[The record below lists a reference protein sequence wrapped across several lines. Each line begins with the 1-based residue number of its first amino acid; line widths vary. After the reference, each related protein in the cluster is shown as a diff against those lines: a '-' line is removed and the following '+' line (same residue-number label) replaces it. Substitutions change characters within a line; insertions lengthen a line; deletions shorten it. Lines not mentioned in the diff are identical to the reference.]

1 MNDNIKKLFL
11 LTTVIFLFIG
21 LSAISATD
29 SADDMTLSTDTNT
42 QESIISTDTAANNN
56 IDNNINIQYTKSDK
70 NIEKDNTTTVKK
82 DGNSNNENTINLNNE
97 NIKDYFEVLD
107 TDASTLDTI
116 PDNTILQFDEI
127 INDVNFW
134 YFNTTASNI
143 TVTANNNI
151 VFTDQ
156 QFLIESPNVTFKN
169 LVLEYTPEFEY
180 SRGIDV
186 EESGFIM
193 QNCQVNYDASIIEG
207 DINTILLLKGD
218 NSIITNSTFD
228 CRIISTGIDW
238 DFTSMNEYNEM
249 PTTVPIVIMADNVN
263 ITDNVITINE
273 KGSDGT
279 DYPSFYGIY
288 IGGYYINFTRNN
300 ISLTGSNGYVYTV
313 YVKSSESKKLTSH
326 VTISD
331 NNITGISQHNYTA
344 GVYLDGSNYQN
355 ITVINNN
362 IHAVSS
368 KDFKEGNMVLQDV
381 VYAVVITDFSYTGG
395 NYIEGTG
402 DVHDNA
408 IINNTIIAEGH
419 QVYGFEQFGGDNT
432 LLSGNTMMI
441 EGTCAQAMGIIGYN
455 TLIENN
461 NLIVIGQTAG
471 GESSPDYVPPTT
483 SGVQVLH
490 GSQTTIN
497 NNNMEVTGARGIL
510 ILDTDNTITNNNI
523 TVNDYQYTIE
533 TLTNATRNI
542 IENNLLITDTNNGSE
557 TINDV
562 AGENT
567 IGNNHDYELIQ
578 TGIYPEDAECTLGDE
593 LELFVT
599 IENEEEEEYDYDG
612 QSLIL
617 YANGEEI
624 ASEEIEDGFAF
635 FTCDVPLS
643 WYKNITL
650 IVKYPGSDEC
660 TPAEATVDL
669 TVKIPTSIQ
678 ADDNIIAQ
686 PNSQLTS
693 ILVKD
698 IMNNTVDAAN
708 IDVYQNDIFISDLS
722 EYTITGTGS
731 YPIKLVFD
739 GGLLNDGYTY
749 LSSEKE
755 VTITVNESKPSV
767 NISLDLED
775 EYNLGDTIEIIT
787 GVEDENEQVIS
798 GLNVDLYCNNEFVTT
813 LTSDDDGWIMYDYTP
828 TTVGNYIFTLRVNDE
843 NYASSEVTQTVTVN
857 KKIIPVSILIELDD
871 EYELGDTVDIMANI
885 VDENYDNIADVTID
899 LYIDDEF
906 VTSLLSDEEGIIS
919 YRYTPESAGT
929 YTITLKVN
937 DEDYTGEDESTDLNV
952 VITPKETFI
961 SFIDLPSELYVGDI
975 VTVYG
980 QVVNEDDEVVIDA
993 SVQVSFNDYVD
1004 SVITDGEGKFA
1015 FDINASSEGSFV
1027 VTASYGGNDVLL
1039 PSEANETITVNKK
1052 IIPVFVS
1059 VDELG
1064 AEYELGSDVEVV
1076 VVVKDVDDNFV
1087 AGVNVDLYVGD
1098 ELVGSAVSNDSG
1110 LLYYVYTP
1118 SAVGDYTLIFRV
1130 NDDDFTGDDYS
1141 VDFSVY
1147 KRIIP
1152 VSVLIELDDEYQ
1164 LGDVVDIMANVVDD
1178 NYDDI
1183 AGVNVDLYIDDEF
1196 IASVESDEDGIISY
1210 EYTPTAA
1217 GSYNITFKVN
1227 DEDYTGLDANAL
1239 LIVNKIPT
1247 ITTVEVLNNKYGDVT
1262 ISVTVSD
1269 ENDEDIT
1276 QGYIVVTDSEGNI
1289 IVTADVTTSDLT
1301 LNIPTETVGQLEVTV
1316 TYQENNIY
1324 QESNDVVVIEVSK
1337 LSSYLSISAVPEE
1350 VYVGENVTLSGDVY
1364 DENGND
1370 IEGTVQ
1376 VDINGQTYEVSVI
1389 DGSYSI
1395 NIEANEA
1402 GSYIATATFNGNDIL
1417 LPIMNQ
1423 TAFTVN
1429 KIPTTTTVEVINN
1442 TLGNVIISVTVTDNN
1457 GQVITTG
1464 NVNVKTTDYNITVPI
1479 ESENTTIQLD
1489 ITTKTNVTGIIEYVE
1504 NDKYLT
1510 SEDVINLTVIIPTT
1524 IETADTIDALVNE
1537 EVTLNASVVD
1547 IIGTTIDAAVIT
1559 VYENDI
1565 FISDL
1570 SNYKFTP
1577 ITSGSYAVR
1586 LVFEGGLLS
1595 DGSTY
1600 IASEKEVTINVNKRQ
1615 AMITIE
1621 AEDAIENTP
1630 TTVTVQLTDSTDENM
1645 IINEGTVEF
1654 TDEEGNILAVE
1665 NVETSTA
1672 TTQITFNT
1680 IGEHTITATFQSPNV
1695 YETVNATTT
1704 ITVNKKIIPVIIYLE
1719 LDDEYELG
1727 TNVEVTATIED
1738 EDENTVT
1745 GVNVDLYI
1753 DDEFVTSLIS
1763 DDDGWIVY
1771 DYTPAAPGDYT
1782 ITLKV
1787 NDDDYTASDVTETFT
1802 VTQPAKEYSL
1812 QIVTKNFTI
1821 GETMNIQANIYYGN
1835 EFEQEIAENIT
1846 KGKVSFKVN
1855 GKSLKDENG
1864 KVIYA
1869 KIVNGTAILYNY
1881 TIPESWYQKNITI
1894 EATYS
1899 GSTQCDSLKTG
1910 KVLINV
1916 SKAKPKITI
1925 QDINT
1930 TVGSTITLQATV
1942 TDDDKTI
1949 NTGKVIFKINGK
1961 TLKDENGKVI
1971 YVQVT
1976 NNIANMEYTLPSS
1989 FKANNYTLTAIF
2001 TSSEYERM
2009 EDSKTLI
2016 ITND

>member
-1076 VVVKDVDDNFV
+1076 AVVKDVDDNFV

-1615 AMITIE
+1615 ATMTIE

>member
-1 MNDNIKKLFL
+1 M
-11 LTTVIFLFIG
+11 
-21 LSAISATD
+21 
-29 SADDMTLSTDTNT
+29 
-42 QESIISTDTAANNN
+42 
-56 IDNNINIQYTKSDK
+56 
-70 NIEKDNTTTVKK
+70 
-82 DGNSNNENTINLNNE
+82 
-97 NIKDYFEVLD
+97 
-107 TDASTLDTI
+107 
-116 PDNTILQFDEI
+116 
-127 INDVNFW
+127 
-134 YFNTTASNI
+134 
-143 TVTANNNI
+143 
-151 VFTDQ
+151 
-156 QFLIESPNVTFKN
+156 
-169 LVLEYTPEFEY
+169 
-180 SRGIDV
+180 
-186 EESGFIM
+186 
-193 QNCQVNYDASIIEG
+193 
-207 DINTILLLKGD
+207 
-218 NSIITNSTFD
+218 
-228 CRIISTGIDW
+228 
-238 DFTSMNEYNEM
+238 
-249 PTTVPIVIMADNVN
+249 
-263 ITDNVITINE
+263 
-273 KGSDGT
+273 
-279 DYPSFYGIY
+279 
-288 IGGYYINFTRNN
+288 
-300 ISLTGSNGYVYTV
+300 
-313 YVKSSESKKLTSH
+313 
-326 VTISD
+326 
-331 NNITGISQHNYTA
+331 
-344 GVYLDGSNYQN
+344 
-355 ITVINNN
+355 
-362 IHAVSS
+362 
-368 KDFKEGNMVLQDV
+368 
-381 VYAVVITDFSYTGG
+381 
-395 NYIEGTG
+395 
-402 DVHDNA
+402 
-408 IINNTIIAEGH
+408 
-419 QVYGFEQFGGDNT
+419 
-432 LLSGNTMMI
+432 
-441 EGTCAQAMGIIGYN
+441 
-455 TLIENN
+455 
-461 NLIVIGQTAG
+461 
-471 GESSPDYVPPTT
+471 
-483 SGVQVLH
+483 
-490 GSQTTIN
+490 
-497 NNNMEVTGARGIL
+497 
-510 ILDTDNTITNNNI
+510 
-523 TVNDYQYTIE
+523 
-533 TLTNATRNI
+533 
-542 IENNLLITDTNNGSE
+542 
-557 TINDV
+557 
-562 AGENT
+562 
-567 IGNNHDYELIQ
+567 
-578 TGIYPEDAECTLGDE
+578 
-593 LELFVT
+593 
-599 IENEEEEEYDYDG
+599 
-612 QSLIL
+612 
-617 YANGEEI
+617 
-624 ASEEIEDGFAF
+624 
-635 FTCDVPLS
+635 
-643 WYKNITL
+643 
-650 IVKYPGSDEC
+650 
-660 TPAEATVDL
+660 
-669 TVKIPTSIQ
+669 
-678 ADDNIIAQ
+678 
-686 PNSQLTS
+686 
-693 ILVKD
+693 
-698 IMNNTVDAAN
+698 
-708 IDVYQNDIFISDLS
+708 
-722 EYTITGTGS
+722 
-731 YPIKLVFD
+731 
-739 GGLLNDGYTY
+739 
-749 LSSEKE
+749 
-755 VTITVNESKPSV
+755 
-767 NISLDLED
+767 
-775 EYNLGDTIEIIT
+775 
-787 GVEDENEQVIS
+787 
-798 GLNVDLYCNNEFVTT
+798 
-813 LTSDDDGWIMYDYTP
+813 
-828 TTVGNYIFTLRVNDE
+828 
-843 NYASSEVTQTVTVN
+843 
-857 KKIIPVSILIELDD
+857 
-871 EYELGDTVDIMANI
+871 
-885 VDENYDNIADVTID
+885 
-899 LYIDDEF
+899 
-906 VTSLLSDEEGIIS
+906 
-919 YRYTPESAGT
+919 
-929 YTITLKVN
+929 
-937 DEDYTGEDESTDLNV
+937 
-952 VITPKETFI
+952 
-961 SFIDLPSELYVGDI
+961 
-975 VTVYG
+975 
-980 QVVNEDDEVVIDA
+980 
-993 SVQVSFNDYVD
+993 
-1004 SVITDGEGKFA
+1004 
-1015 FDINASSEGSFV
+1015 
-1027 VTASYGGNDVLL
+1027 L

-1076 VVVKDVDDNFV
+1076 AVVKDVDDNFVAGVNVDLYVGDELVGSAVSNDSGLLYYVYTPSAVGDYTLIFRVNDDDFTGDDYSVDFSVYKRIIPVFVSVDELGAEYELGSDVEVVAVVKDVDDNFV